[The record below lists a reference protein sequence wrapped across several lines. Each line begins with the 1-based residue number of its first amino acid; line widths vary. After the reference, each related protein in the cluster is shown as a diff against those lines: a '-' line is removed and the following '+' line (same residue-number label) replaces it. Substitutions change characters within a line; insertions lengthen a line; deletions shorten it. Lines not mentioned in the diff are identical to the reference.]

1 MFFYFLALYIYN
13 SLGVHPSCILKVK
26 NQTHMLVAL
35 KVFFV
40 SDSVNKNKLLN
51 NIYVYIYI
59 VVGIGLGTHAKVE

>member
-1 MFFYFLALYIYN
+1 
-13 SLGVHPSCILKVK
+13 
-26 NQTHMLVAL
+26 MLVAL